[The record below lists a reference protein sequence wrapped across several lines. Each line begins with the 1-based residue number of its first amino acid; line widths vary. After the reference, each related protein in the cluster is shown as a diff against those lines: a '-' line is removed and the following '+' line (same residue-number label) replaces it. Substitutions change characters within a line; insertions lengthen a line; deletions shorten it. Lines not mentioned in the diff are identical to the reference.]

1 MNITHLA
8 ASAAALAL
16 LAVAPAAAQQAPQP
30 LSLHEAVARAA
41 GQTAGVAMAGERVTQ
56 AEARVDQARGALLPH
71 LSATTAASYRT
82 FNVDAFGLS
91 LPTAPGET
99 HDPLVGPVDNFDARL
114 HLSQAVFAPADLLRT
129 RAARQAVAGTE
140 AEQDAVAQTAAQR
153 AAVAYLA
160 AARAQATLQAREE
173 DARLAAELLSL
184 AEAQLEA
191 GVSTAIDVVRART
204 QQVTAEGQVLLA
216 RTAAEQAQIT
226 LARALGMEP
235 SARFTLTDGL
245 DAAAVLETVPAEE
258 DSAVSVALGRR
269 PELRQLAATTAAAQ
283 ASRRAIRAERLPRLD
298 LVADYGASGLHVGDA
313 IATRQIGLAVSLPIV
328 DGLSHEARLQ
338 EQDARLRE
346 AALRT
351 SDLRQQVAAEVDAA
365 LLSIATGAQQA
376 RIAEQRV
383 QLAQEEL
390 AQARERFS
398 NGVAGNIEL
407 INAQASLLHA
417 RDAVIDARFTQSA
430 AAVDLARAVGMA
442 EEVR

>member
-1 MNITHLA
+1 MKMNRFA
-8 ASAAALAL
+8 AAALAML
-16 LAVAPAAAQQAPQP
+16 SVPVGAQEAPRP
-30 LSLHEAVARAA
+30 LSLHDAVERAA
-41 GQTAGVAMAGERVTQ
+41 TQTAGVAMAGERVAQ
-56 AEARVDQARGALLPH
+56 AQARADQARGALLPQV
-71 LSATTAASYRT
+71 SAATAVTNRT

-91 LPTAPGET
+91 LPTAPGEV

-114 HLSQAVFAPADLLRT
+114 HLSQSIYAPADVLRT
-129 RAARQAVAGTE
+129 RAARQAVAATE
-140 AEQDAVAQTAAQR
+140 AEQESLAQTAAQR

-173 DARLAAELLSL
+173 DARIAGELLAL

-191 GVSTAIDVVRART
+191 GVSTAIDLVRART
-204 QQVTAEGQVLLA
+204 QKVTADGQVLLA
-216 RTAAEQAQIT
+216 RTTAEQAQIA
-226 LARALGMEP
+226 LARTLGMEP
-235 SARFTLTDGL
+235 SARFALTDGL
-245 DAAAVLETVPAEE
+245 EAAPVLGMVPEGA

-283 ASRRAIRAERLPRLD
+283 AARRSIRAERLPRVA

-313 IATRQIGLAVSLPIV
+313 IATRQVGVAVSLPV
-328 DGLSHEARLQ
+328 FDGMGHEARLH

-351 SDLRQQVAAEVDAA
+351 ADLRQQVAAEVDAA

-376 RIAEQRV
+376 QIAGQRV

-390 AQARERFS
+390 AQARERFT

-417 RDAVIDARFTQSA
+417 RDAVIDARFTEAA

-442 EEVR
+442 QEVR